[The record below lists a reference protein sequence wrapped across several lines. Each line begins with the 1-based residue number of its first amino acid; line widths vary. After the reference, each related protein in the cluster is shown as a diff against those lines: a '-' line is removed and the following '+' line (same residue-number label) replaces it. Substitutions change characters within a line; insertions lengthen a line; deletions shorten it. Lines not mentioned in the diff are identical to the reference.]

1 MNTYLQVVTTTQNRE
16 DANKIARLLVE
27 KRLAACV
34 QLFGPIESIYWWKEN
49 LETASEWICYI
60 KTHKNLYD
68 KVEEAIKTIHPYETP
83 EIIALP
89 IVSGSHEYLEWI
101 GHETRMT

>member
-34 QLFGPIESIYWWKEN
+34 QLCGPIESIYWWKEN
-49 LETASEWICYI
+49 LETTAEWICYI
-60 KTHKNLYD
+60 KTHRNLYD